1 MITYFQL
8 AWEFFKT
15 GLFSVGG
22 GLATL
27 PFLYSM
33 SAKTGWFTMMDISN
47 MIAISESTPGPM
59 GINMAT
65 YVGFTS
71 FGIIGTFLAPLS
83 LVLPSVIVIILVAK
97 ILDRFKESRLAAN
110 VFSGLRPASTALIAS
125 AGISVAL
132 MALFHTENFIGLSG
146 LSAVFNYKAIL
157 LAVVMY
163 IAIKKFDK
171 HPIVYILASAVIGIL
186 FQF

>member
-1 MITYFQL
+1 
-8 AWEFFKT
+8 
-15 GLFSVGG
+15 
-22 GLATL
+22 
-27 PFLYSM
+27 
-33 SAKTGWFTMMDISN
+33 
-47 MIAISESTPGPM
+47 
-59 GINMAT
+59 
-65 YVGFTS
+65 
-71 FGIIGTFLAPLS
+71 
-83 LVLPSVIVIILVAK
+83 
-97 ILDRFKESRLAAN
+97 
-110 VFSGLRPASTALIAS
+110 
-125 AGISVAL
+125 